1 MSDKLKP
8 ISTAPRD
15 KWILVAGDSG
25 YATTPL
31 RFESAKCI
39 WVGDQWVWKDYKGD
53 YYSDR
58 GGEPEWWMEIPRVE
72 EVRKTA
78 AEWLNEPKYDGI
90 SVFGDLS
97 VTKELTEKE
106 FEEKLLTC
114 RVEISKDK
122 LKELLNKK

>member
-8 ISTAPRD
+8 INTAPKN
-15 KWILVAGDSG
+15 KWILLAGDSG
-25 YATTPL
+25 YSTTPL
-31 RFESAKCI
+31 RFEAGKWSESKEDWINHA
-39 WVGDQWVWKDYKGD
+39 GDLFIY
-53 YYSDR
+53 
-58 GGEPEWWMEIPRVE
+58 GGPEPEYWMEIPQVE
-72 EVRKTA
+72 EVKKTA

-97 VTKELTEKE
+97 VTKELTKKE